1 MSDLCTEVQRLGKG
15 IGNSNRYTIFSS
27 LIGGAKTVSE
37 LVKITKLS
45 QPAVSQ
51 HLQVLKQCDLVTSS
65 KQGQEVYYAINQQ
78 YTVNL
83 LKKFASSINK
93 R

>member
-1 MSDLCTEVQRLGKG
+1 MPNLCDEIQRLGKG
-15 IGNSNRYTIFSS
+15 LGNGNRYTIFSS

-51 HLQVLKQCDLVTSS
+51 HLQVLKQCHLVDNN
-65 KQGQEVYYAINQQ
+65 KQGQEVYYSINQQ
-78 YTVNL
+78 YTVKL
-83 LKKFASSINK
+83 LKRFASEITNH
-93 R
+93 